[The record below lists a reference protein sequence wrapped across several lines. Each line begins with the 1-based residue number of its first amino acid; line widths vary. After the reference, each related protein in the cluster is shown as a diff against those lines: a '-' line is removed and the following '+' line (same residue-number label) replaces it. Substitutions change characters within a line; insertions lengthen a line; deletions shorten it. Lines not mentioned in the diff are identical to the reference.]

1 MHAFRALRHRDYAL
15 YFSGQL
21 VSWVGT
27 WMQSVAVA
35 WMVHRITG
43 QPAWLGIVAFASQA
57 PSFILAPVGGVRRRP
72 LPAATRGPAD
82 AGPSAGPGPGDGMAG
97 LERAHRRL
105 ADRGAVGDPRRRERL
120 RPARPERARG
130 EDGAEGRP
138 AQRHRA
144 QQRPLPRLAHRRAG
158 DRGRAPG
165 VGGRGHVLHAECREL
180 PGRARHAVPHPRGVR
195 AGDPA
200 APSR

>member
-57 PSFILAPVGGVRRRP
+57 PSFLLAPVGGVVAVFSMRHVFQRWEFLRAILPTAAGMLATLLGVELVGKLLGKERQTAKQLIIYLPEVQQLRRM
-72 LPAATRGPAD
+72 LPTTTQYAFVANLR
-82 AGPSAGPGPGDGMAG
+82 
-97 LERAHRRL
+97 
-105 ADRGAVGDPRRRERL
+105 DRDM
-120 RPARPERARG
+120 
-130 EDGAEGRP
+130 D
-138 AQRHRA
+138 
-144 QQRPLPRLAHRRAG
+144 
-158 DRGRAPG
+158 
-165 VGGRGHVLHAECREL
+165 
-180 PGRARHAVPHPRGVR
+180 
-195 AGDPA
+195 
-200 APSR
+200 